1 MHEHTLALSAHL
13 QDAVVACFGDAHAG
27 IDPELRPATR
37 PEFGHLQSNLPLRLA
52 GPLGL
57 APREIGTRLLDAV
70 DLGDL
75 ATAELAGAGFL
86 NLTWSPA
93 VLGEAVGDLLT
104 DPHLG
109 VPTPETPQRVVVDY
123 SSPNVAKQMHV
134 GHLRSTVIGDSL
146 ARVLTYAGHDVV
158 RQNHL
163 GDWGTQF
170 GMLVEELLGEDLHD
184 PAAVAGLDMSELLA
198 LYQRAKARFDDDPG
212 FAASARRR
220 VVALQSGDPTTLA
233 LWQALVEASLA
244 EFETTYSRLGVLLTR
259 DDFDGESRYNPQL
272 PGVVD
277 DLRASG
283 LLTESAGAQVVY
295 PDGFAGRDGAP
306 LPLIVRKADGG
317 FGYAATDLATIRHRV
332 DDLAVDRVVYV
343 VDHRQSHHFDMVFA
357 VARAAGWL
365 PDSVEVQHIGF
376 GTVLGADGRPFKTR
390 SGETVT
396 LTSLLDDA
404 EEAVA
409 ARYDN
414 PEVVRAV
421 ANAAVKYADL
431 SNHLARDYAFD
442 LARMSATTGETG
454 PYLQYAHARVCSI
467 LAQAPQQTYP
477 PTGSG
482 HRAVGTLSHPAEQRL
497 ALELTGFA
505 PVVAKVAD
513 TLEPHH
519 LTAYLY
525 GLSTALTAFYENCPV
540 LKADG
545 EVRQT
550 RLALCEATR
559 RVLSDGLRLLG
570 IEAPRRM

>member
-1 MHEHTLALSAHL
+1 M
-13 QDAVVACFGDAHAG
+13 QDAVVACFGEAYAG

-52 GPLGL
+52 GLLGL
-57 APREIGTRLLDAV
+57 APREIGARLIDAL
-70 DLGDL
+70 DLGDISTSSIHRL
-75 ATAELAGAGFL
+75 GTLELAGAGFL
-86 NLTWSPA
+86 NLTWSPD
-93 VLGEAVGDLLT
+93 VLGAVVGDLLT
-104 DPHLG
+104 DPRLG
-109 VPTPETPQRVVVDY
+109 VPEPESPTRVVVDY
-123 SSPNVAKQMHV
+123 SSPNVAKPMHV

-146 ARVLTYAGHDVV
+146 ARVLAYAGHDVV

-170 GMLVEELLGEDLHD
+170 GMLVEELLGEGLSA
-184 PAAVAGLDMSELLA
+184 PARVAGLDMTELLA
-198 LYQRAKARFDDDPG
+198 LYRRAKARFDDDPG
-212 FAASARRR
+212 FAGSARRR
-220 VVALQSGDPTTLA
+220 VVALQSGEPTTLA
-233 LWQALVEASLA
+233 LWRALVDASMA
-244 EFETTYSRLGVLLTR
+244 EFDATYSRLGVLLDE

-295 PDGFAGRDGAP
+295 PDGFTGRDGTP

-332 DDLAVDRVVYV
+332 EDLAVDRVVYI
-343 VDHRQSHHFDMVFA
+343 VDHRQSQHFEMIFA

-376 GTVLGADGRPFKTR
+376 GTVLGTDGRPFKTR

-409 ARYDN
+409 ERYDN

-467 LAQAPQQTYP
+467 LAQAPQETY
-477 PTGSG
+477 
-482 HRAVGTLSHPAEQRL
+482 AVATLSHSAEQRL
-497 ALELTGFA
+497 ALELGGFA

-525 GLSTALTAFYENCPV
+525 GLATALTAFYENCPV
-540 LKADG
+540 LKAEG

-559 RVLSDGLRLLG
+559 RVLSEGLRLLG
-570 IEAPRRM
+570 IEAPQRM